1 MNRRDILSSLMAL
14 PAVAAVKAAPEV
26 IDREPMLAEATEAP
40 PAPMQSHPIVI
51 FKMTQPVRHTA
62 IDGLTSSVQEW
73 AASVNWP
80 RQHILVLPYGL
91 DATIVPGGPPV
102 DQEAVRE
109 DWKRVMEEKRRKRQE
124 ELEKVM
130 EEFRK

>member
-14 PAVAAVKAAPEV
+14 PAAAAVKAAPEV
-26 IDREPMLAEATEAP
+26 IDREPTLAEAPEAP
-40 PAPMQSHPIVI
+40 TAPMQSHPIII
-51 FKMTQPVRHTA
+51 FKMTQPVRNVVVESVA
-62 IDGLTSSVQEW
+62 SSLREW

-80 RQHILVLPYGL
+80 RQHILVLPYGI
-91 DATIVPGGPPV
+91 DAAVVPGGPPV

-109 DWKRVMEEKRRKRQE
+109 DWKRVMEEERRKRE
-124 ELEKVM
+124 EGLKRVM

>member
-26 IDREPMLAEATEAP
+26 IDREPTLAEAPEVP
-40 PAPMQSHPIVI
+40 PASMQSHPIII
-51 FKMTQPVRHTA
+51 FKMTQPVLHTA
-62 IDGLTSSVQEW
+62 LGGLTSSVQEW

-102 DQEAVRE
+102 DQGAVRE
-109 DWKRVMEEKRRKRQE
+109 DWKRVMEEERRKRE
-124 ELEKVM
+124 EGLKKAM
-130 EEFRK
+130 EEFKK

>member
-14 PAVAAVKAAPEV
+14 PAVASVKAAPEV
-26 IDREPMLAEATEAP
+26 IDREPTLAEAPESP
-40 PAPMQSHPIVI
+40 PAPMQSHPIII
-51 FKMTQPVRHTA
+51 FKMERDAPSLAVHQLV
-62 IDGLTSSVQEW
+62 SSVQEW

-109 DWKRVMEEKRRKRQE
+109 DWKLVMEEKRRKREE
-124 ELEKVM
+124 ELKKVM